1 MSAKA
6 LEEKTH
12 QSYVKC
18 TITDELENSLNTI
31 EKKIGIVRS
40 DIIRAAL
47 HEHIKNHYPSYLP
60 KSKQEIEND
69 VKEKFYFEK
78 YTKEFQDLESM
89 KKQIPDLEDYK
100 KTLKNDIIT
109 EEKKFNTVL
118 MKLKDNPNKTELRQ
132 LENEKN
138 RLESNLK
145 HKRTV
150 EMKNN
155 KQLEEFKQKVSEA
168 EMIKGKRTT

>member
-6 LEEKTH
+6 HEEKIH

-60 KSKQEIEND
+60 KSKNEIEND
-69 VKEKFYFEK
+69 VKEKYYFEK
-78 YTKEFQDLESM
+78 YTKEFQNLEYM
-89 KKQIPDLEDYK
+89 KEQIPELEDYK
-100 KTLKNDIIT
+100 KTLKNDINT
-109 EEKKFNTVL
+109 EEKKLNTVL
-118 MKLKDNPNKTELRQ
+118 KKLKENPKKTELRE

-138 RLESNLK
+138 RTESNLK
-145 HKRTV
+145 HKRRV
-150 EMKNN
+150 EKENN
-155 KQLEEFKQKVSEA
+155 KRLEELLKN
-168 EMIKGKRTT
+168 